1 MKNIT
6 RTFAAVL
13 AATVTVAQA
22 GEIGHYS
29 GGFFDIRDYFI
40 PPEPGIYGVVY
51 NYYYSTDRL
60 NDRNGNQ
67 VSSVTVNSPAGPVDV
82 NVNVHL
88 HSYVFAPV
96 LMYASP
102 CTILGANYG
111 AWIAPTFANNTLGAE
126 LSIANRAGGNLNN
139 NSSFGVGDLVV
150 QPVWLDWRMDHFD
163 LSLAYAFYAPVGRY
177 NTRTVTL
184 PNNASVTVGS
194 ANNIGLGYWTQ
205 QAQGAIAWY
214 PWTNKAT
221 AVTAVGTYE
230 YNSIQRDTD
239 VRPGQMITLNWG
251 ISQYLPLNK
260 CKCLLLEV
268 GPAGYDSWQIT
279 DSSGSVAANLGARS
293 QVHGVGG
300 EVGLTYVP
308 WSAFITAHGYYEYA
322 SEARFQG
329 ASLSLNLGIK
339 F

>member
-1 MKNIT
+1 MKNYTLIL
-6 RTFAAVL
+6 AAVSS
-13 AATVTVAQA
+13 AAITFAQA

-29 GGFFDIRDYFI
+29 GGFFDIRDYFV
-40 PPEPGIYGVVY
+40 PPTPGIYGAVY

-67 VSSVTVNSPAGPVDV
+67 VSSLSVNSPAGPVNV

-88 HSYVFAPV
+88 RSYVLAPV
-96 LMYASP
+96 LMYASSWN
-102 CTILGANYG
+102 ILGANYG
-111 AWIAPTFANNTLGAE
+111 AYIAPSFANNTLGAE
-126 LSIANRAGGNLNN
+126 LSVANRVGGSLNN

-150 QPVWLDWRMDHFD
+150 QPVWLDWKMDHFD

-177 NTRTVTL
+177 NTRTVQL
-184 PNNASVTVGS
+184 PNSTSVTVGS

-205 QAQGAIAWY
+205 QAQGAMAWY

-221 AVTAVGTYE
+221 AVVATGTYE
-230 YNSIQRDTD
+230 YNSEQRDTD
-239 VRPGQMITLNWG
+239 VTPGQMFTLNWG
-251 ISQYLPLNK
+251 ISQFLPL
-260 CKCLLLEV
+260 CKDEKLLLEV

-279 DSSGSVAANLGARS
+279 DSSGTAAASNSARS

-300 EVGLTYVP
+300 EVGLVYVP

-329 ASLSLNLGIK
+329 ASISLNLGIK

>member
-1 MKNIT
+1 MKRNIILLIAVAS
-6 RTFAAVL
+6 AANL
-13 AATVTVAQA
+13 GIARA

-29 GGFFDIRDYFI
+29 GGFFDIRDYFV
-40 PPEPGIYGVVY
+40 PPTPGIYGALY

-96 LMYASP
+96 LMYASS
-102 CTILGANYG
+102 CKILGANYG

-126 LSIANRAGGNLNN
+126 LSVANRVGGSLNN

-150 QPVWLDWRMDHFD
+150 QPVWLDWKMNHLD

-205 QAQGAIAWY
+205 QAQGAMAWY

-221 AVTAVGTYE
+221 AVMATGTYE
-230 YNSIQRDTD
+230 YNSEQRDTD
-239 VRPGQMITLNWG
+239 VRPGQMLTLNWG

-279 DSSGSVAANLGARS
+279 DSTGSGASSSRS

-300 EVGLTYVP
+300 QVGLTYVP
-308 WSAFITAHGYYEYA
+308 WNAFITAHGYYEYA

-329 ASLSLNLGIK
+329 ASISLNLGIK